1 MSISKDMWF
10 NFIQSI
16 LLKETFLIYPK
27 IRVLR
32 ALLVKVCS
40 VKHTSENIKWK
51 ENTHGHMNF
60 GNGKLSSQFSCG
72 TPESSYAY

>member
-1 MSISKDMWF
+1 MWF

-16 LLKETFLIYPK
+16 LIKETFLIYPN
-27 IRVLR
+27 IHVLR
-32 ALLVKVCS
+32 ALLVKECS

-60 GNGKLSSQFSCG
+60 GNGKLSFQFSCR
-72 TPESSYAY
+72 TPEISDAY